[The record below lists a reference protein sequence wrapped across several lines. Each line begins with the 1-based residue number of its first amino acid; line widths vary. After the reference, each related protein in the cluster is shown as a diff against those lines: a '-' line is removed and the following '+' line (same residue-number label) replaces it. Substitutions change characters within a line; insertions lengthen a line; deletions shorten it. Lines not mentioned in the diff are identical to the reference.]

1 MIRFARPLESPCSHG
16 RGIQLTVE
24 RSFLWWFCFVYIV
37 LFQVC
42 SRLKN
47 LIDDSSSLWV
57 SASFLGIWPSHKN
70 LPLLQRSVIV
80 LCNGIRLV
88 LRVIRIFLHLAYESR
103 AWIEINFTYDRD
115 WRSNS
120 CAVSTFFF
128 YNCLFIGILQG
139 SQSGK
144 SRGTHQIRTGTFV

>member
-1 MIRFARPLESPCSHG
+1 M
-16 RGIQLTVE
+16 
-24 RSFLWWFCFVYIV
+24 YIV

-88 LRVIRIFLHLAYESR
+88 LRVIRISLHLAYESR

-115 WRSNS
+115 
-120 CAVSTFFF
+120 
-128 YNCLFIGILQG
+128 
-139 SQSGK
+139 
-144 SRGTHQIRTGTFV
+144 